1 MDDTLVRLGFAVVL
15 LLVTLYVAAG
25 FMAVPLMILRKTGAL
40 RVVRWIIRK
49 SWRALVGLLQ
59 IAKRIFN
66 ARRRGWPRR
75 ALPLGRAIVRLF
87 K

>member
-1 MDDTLVRLGFAVVL
+1 MEDIVRLGFAVVL
-15 LLVTLYVAAG
+15 LIVTLYVAFG
-25 FMAVPLMILRKTGAL
+25 FMAVPLMILRKAGVM

-49 SWRALVGLLQ
+49 CWWVLVGLL
-59 IAKRIFN
+59 RIPVRILN
-66 ARRRGWPRR
+66 SHRRARPRR

>member
-1 MDDTLVRLGFAVVL
+1 LYIALGFL
-15 LLVTLYVAAG
+15 
-25 FMAVPLMILRKTGAL
+25 AVPLMILRKAGVL
-40 RVVRWIIRK
+40 RVVRWTIRK
-49 SWRALVGLLQ
+49 SWRAFVGLLQ
-59 IAKRIFN
+59 FAKRIFN

>member
-1 MDDTLVRLGFAVVL
+1 MEDILVRLGFAVAL
-15 LLVTLYVAAG
+15 LLVTLSFAIS
-25 FMAVPLMILRKTGAL
+25 FMAVPLMILRKTGTL

-49 SWRALVGLLQ
+49 LWRAFVGLFQ

>member
-1 MDDTLVRLGFAVVL
+1 MDETIVRLGFAVAL
-15 LLVTLYVAAG
+15 LLVTLSFAIS
-25 FMAVPLMILRKTGAL
+25 FMAVPLMILRKTGTL
-40 RVVRWIIRK
+40 RVVRWAIRK
-49 SWRALVGLLQ
+49 SWRAFVGLLQ
-59 IAKRIFN
+59 FAKRIFN

>member
-1 MDDTLVRLGFAVVL
+1 MEDTLVRLGFAVVL

-25 FMAVPLMILRKTGAL
+25 FMAVPLMILRKTGVL
-40 RVVRWIIRK
+40 RVVRRIIRK
-49 SWRALVGLLQ
+49 SWRALVSLF
-59 IAKRIFN
+59 RIPVRILN
-66 ARRRGWPRR
+66 SRRRGRPRR